1 MTGKWI
7 YRTLVFDWV
16 GSFEPVQKKLDELGA
31 RGWEAVG
38 ITNTAN
44 AVGLTARCVILLKK
58 PDLGEQSD
66 NDAGLRLK
74 QLLKEEK
81 ERNQKDSQ

>member
-1 MTGKWI
+1 MVQKWI
-7 YRTLVFDWV
+7 YMTVVFDWV
-16 GSFEPVQKKLDELGA
+16 GSFEPVQKRLDQLGA

-66 NDAGLRLK
+66 NDSGLRLK

-81 ERNQKDSQ
+81 ERKQNNSQ